1 MTSEA
6 KSPAL
11 DEYLGRVRSH
21 LPLFSG
27 GDILRELESSIRDR
41 VDDVAAAERLAPD
54 DAVVRRVLA
63 DMGEPETVADA
74 FARERSIVAG
84 SNFGSFLLYTAIVF
98 AVHVSLVGVATTMGT
113 ELQFGP
119 LAVAPVG
126 SGGLVGL
133 AASVVHAMLLD
144 VGLMVFAFAGAGML
158 RRRVRFAPK
167 ALAVDASP
175 RAAIGRA
182 LLAALVAVVLNGFRD
197 KVFVVVTDH
206 VAYPLFTEWF
216 VGVLPLVT
224 AVLVVSVV
232 SDAMYL
238 FLGETRPTVA
248 VDALHGAAG
257 LACMLHLL
265 RGDPIL
271 ALPPVEQF
279 AQFHAAVNSFL
290 GGLGTLVVGFL
301 ALVFAV
307 KTVRRMIR
315 FSQI

>member
-21 LPLFSG
+21 LPLFAG

-41 VDDVAAAERLAPD
+41 VDDVAAAESLAPD
-54 DAVVRRVLA
+54 DSVVRRVLA

-84 SNFGSFLLYTAIVF
+84 ANFGSFLLYTAIVF

-113 ELQFGP
+113 ALRFGP
-119 LAVAPVG
+119 LGVSPVG
-126 SGGLVGL
+126 SGGLVSL
-133 AASVVHAMLLD
+133 AASVVHALLLD

-175 RAAIGRA
+175 RAAAGRA
-182 LLAALVAVVLNGFRD
+182 LLAVLVAVVLNAFRD